1 MEFPG
6 FILDTSAFSD
16 LPKPDESTKYDM
28 LIIGGGAAAMSAAIY
43 AARKMLS
50 LALIS
55 IDFGGLMNE
64 ASEIENYLGFQS
76 IQARDLASRFE
87 EHVKGFNVPVSLGVA
102 VEVVQRDNDFF
113 TVRLE
118 DGRTYSGRTLVFATG
133 ERHRELTVPGA
144 REFIGKGVS
153 YCATCDA
160 PFFKD
165 KKVMVVGGG
174 NSAFSTIL
182 DLIRVNA
189 EIVIVNFSKG
199 WQADTILLQ
208 RAKQYSHITFF
219 DYHELIRINGEETVE
234 SATIRNRE
242 SQEEETVDIDG
253 IFIEIGLMP
262 NSGPVKNLV
271 ELNETGEV
279 IIDHECRTKVP
290 GFFSAGDVTS
300 IPHKQIIISAGEGAK
315 ASLSAYEYLVKTSQI

>member
-6 FILDTSAFSD
+6 FILDTSAFSE
-16 LPKPDESTKYDM
+16 LPKPDGSTTYDM

-43 AARKMLS
+43 GARKMLS

-76 IQARDLASRFE
+76 IQAKDLASRFE
-87 EHVKGFNVPVSLGVA
+87 ERVKGFNVPVSLGIA
-102 VEVVQRDNDFF
+102 VKEVQRLDDLF

-118 DGRTYSGRTLVFATG
+118 DGKKFSGRTLIFATG
-133 ERHRELTVPGA
+133 ERHRELSVPGA
-144 REFIGKGVS
+144 RDLIGRGVS

-160 PFFKD
+160 PFFKE

-189 EIVIVNFSKG
+189 EIIVVNFSKG
-199 WQADTILLQ
+199 WQADTILLH
-208 RAKQYSHITFF
+208 RAEQYSYIKFLDH
-219 DYHELIRINGEETVE
+219 HELVRINGGEKVE

-242 SQEEETVDIDG
+242 SQQEETINCDG
-253 IFIEIGLMP
+253 IFIEIGLIP

-279 IIDHECRTKVP
+279 VIDHKCKTRVA
-290 GFFSAGDVTS
+290 GFFSAGDVTCV
-300 IPHKQIIISAGEGAK
+300 PHKQIIISAGEGAK
-315 ASLSAYEYLVKTSQI
+315 ASLSAYDYLVQTAQI

>member
-1 MEFPG
+1 MEIPG
-6 FILDTSAFSD
+6 FVLDTSAFSK

-87 EHVKGFNVPVSLGVA
+87 EHVKGFDVPVILGVA
-102 VEVVQRDNDFF
+102 VVEVQRVNDVF

-118 DGRTYSGRTLVFATG
+118 NEKKFSGRTLVFATG
-133 ERHRELTVPGA
+133 ERHRELTVPGSRA
-144 REFIGKGVS
+144 LIGKGVS

-160 PFFKD
+160 PFFKE
-165 KKVMVVGGG
+165 KKVMIVGGG
-174 NSAFSTIL
+174 NSAFSTIV
-182 DLIRVNA
+182 DLMRVNA
-189 EIVIVNFSKG
+189 EIIIVNFSKG
-199 WQADTILLQ
+199 WHADKILLHK
-208 RAKQYSHITFF
+208 AKQYSHIKFL
-219 DYHELIRINGEETVE
+219 DYHELVRINGEERVE

-242 SQEEETVDIDG
+242 SQQEETINLDG

-262 NSGPVKNLV
+262 NSGPVKHLV

-279 IIDHECRTKVP
+279 VIDLECRTKVP

-300 IPHKQIIISAGEGAK
+300 IPHKQVIISAGEGAK
-315 ASLSAYEYLVKTSQI
+315 ASLSAYDYLVKTSQI

>member
-1 MEFPG
+1 MEFPD
-6 FILDTSAFSD
+6 FILDTSAFSK
-16 LPKPDESTKYDM
+16 LPKPDENAKYDM

-43 AARKMLS
+43 GARKMLS

-76 IQARDLASRFE
+76 IQAQDLASRFE
-87 EHVKGFNVPVSLGVA
+87 EHVKGFDVPVSLGVPV
-102 VEVVQRDNDFF
+102 VEVQRDNDFF

-118 DGRTYSGRTLVFATG
+118 DGQMFVGRTLVFATG

-144 REFIGKGVS
+144 QTLIGKGVS

-160 PFFKD
+160 PFFKG
-165 KKVMVVGGG
+165 KKVMIVGGG
-174 NSAFSTIL
+174 NSAFSTII
-182 DLIRVNA
+182 DLIRVHA
-189 EIVIVNFSKG
+189 EIIIVNFSKG
-199 WQADTILLQ
+199 WQADTILLH
-208 RAKQYSHITFF
+208 RAKQYSQIKFL
-219 DYHELIRINGEETVE
+219 DYHELVRINGEERVE

-242 SQEEETVDIDG
+242 SKQEETINCDG
-253 IFIEIGLMP
+253 IFIEIGLIP

-279 IIDHECRTKVP
+279 VIDYKCKTKVA
-290 GFFSAGDVTS
+290 GFFSAGDVTC

-315 ASLSAYEYLVKTSQI
+315 ASLSAYDYLVQTAQI